1 MKKIALLILLSAN
14 LSAHAAYYVEEDIPV
29 TVNDNI
35 VKTKLAPPSE
45 KKSVITES
53 ISVPFCSSK
62 SATGPVALRILNEAL
77 PKLLQSQKIV
87 VQGRPDKELHIEEER
102 TRFLIDWL
110 ARNGVSRSRIKDDTQ
125 RTYLY
130 SQYFTCSDSTVTFT
144 RAAPTQSSQSYDTED
159 SAPVVKAT
167 SIYYPPVQNK
177 PVEMAATTS
186 NNSIAI
192 STIRRIF
199 SMSDIGKLS
208 KAETLRLI
216 EDFYAVKQ
224 TGNTNT
230 DEQIVIDLVTKP
242 IQQVQNTS
250 LPVSVQQPV
259 QQPSLFLAT
268 PALIRK
274 QNWQL
279 DKTLTLKD
287 NLDAWAK
294 LAGWNPVTWEAAN
307 FYQVTTS
314 SVLEGSFPDVLR
326 QIAEGTGLNIC
337 AKKREKQI
345 RVTDSTVSC
354 K

>member
-1 MKKIALLILLSAN
+1 MKKIALLILLSAS
-14 LSAHAAYYVEEDIPV
+14 LSAHAAYYVEEEIPV

-35 VKTKLAPPSE
+35 VKTKLPSYPDT
-45 KKSVITES
+45 KSVITES
-53 ISVPFCSSK
+53 ISVPFCSGK
-62 SATGPVALRILNEAL
+62 STPGPIALRILNETL
-77 PKLLQSQKIV
+77 PKLLQAQKIV
-87 VQGRPDKELHIEEER
+87 VQGRPDKELHIEENR
-102 TRFLIDWL
+102 TRFLINWL
-110 ARNGVSRSRIKDDTQ
+110 TGNGVSRSRIKDDTQ

-144 RAAPTQSSQSYDTED
+144 RAAPTQSYDIEE

-177 PVEMAATTS
+177 PVEMATTTN

-199 SMSDIGKLS
+199 NMSDIGKLS

-216 EDFYAVKQ
+216 EDFYAVKL

-230 DEQIVIDLVTKP
+230 DEQIVIDLMTKP
-242 IQQVQNTS
+242 TQQVQNTS

-259 QQPSLFLAT
+259 QQTSLFLAT

-294 LAGWNPVTWEAAN
+294 LAGWNPVTWEATN

-314 SVLEGSFPDVLR
+314 SVLDGSFPDVLR

>member
-1 MKKIALLILLSAN
+1 MKKIALFILLSTN

-29 TVNDNI
+29 AIIDNM
-35 VKTKLAPPSE
+35 VQTKLAQSSNN
-45 KKSVITES
+45 KSIITES
-53 ISVPFCSSK
+53 ISVPFCSGK
-62 SATGPVALRILNEAL
+62 STTGPVAQRILNEAL
-77 PKLLQSQKIV
+77 PKLWQAQKIV
-87 VQGRPDKELHIEEER
+87 VQGWPDKKSHIEEER
-102 TRFLIDWL
+102 TRFIIDWL

-125 RTYLY
+125 RTFLY

-144 RAAPTQSSQSYDTED
+144 RAAPTQSYDTEE
-159 SAPVVKAT
+159 SVPVVNST

-177 PVEMAATTS
+177 PVEIAATTS

-199 SMSDIGKLS
+199 SMSDLGKLS
-208 KAETLRLI
+208 KTETLRLI

-242 IQQVQNTS
+242 TQQVQNTS

-259 QQPSLFLAT
+259 QQPSLFLAI

>member
-1 MKKIALLILLSAN
+1 MKKIALLILLSAS

-35 VKTKLAPPSE
+35 VKTKLPSPSE

-53 ISVPFCSSK
+53 ISVPFCAGK

-77 PKLLQSQKIV
+77 PKLLQAQKIV

-144 RAAPTQSSQSYDTED
+144 RAVSSQSSQSYDTEE
-159 SAPVVKAT
+159 APQAVKAT
-167 SIYYPPVQNK
+167 SIYYPPVSNK
-177 PVEMAATTS
+177 PVEASVTTS
-186 NNSIAI
+186 NAIAI

-216 EDFYAVKQ
+216 EDFYATKQ
-224 TGNTNT
+224 AGNTNT

-242 IQQVQNTS
+242 TQQVQNVS
-250 LPVSVQQPV
+250 PPVAVQQPV

-268 PALIRK
+268 PALTRK

-279 DKTLTLKD
+279 DKALTLKD